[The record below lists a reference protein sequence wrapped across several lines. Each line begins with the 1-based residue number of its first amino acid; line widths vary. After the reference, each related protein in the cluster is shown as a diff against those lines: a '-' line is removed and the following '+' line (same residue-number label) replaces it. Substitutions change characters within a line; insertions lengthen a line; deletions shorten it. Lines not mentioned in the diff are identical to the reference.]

1 MKAIERIQQLRKE
14 LHEHNYKYYVLNE
27 PSVSDQE
34 FDAMLRELQDLERQH
49 PEMMDAN
56 SPTQRVG
63 SDKSQSF
70 AHVKHNTPMLSLAN
84 TYNAADVSAWYEQ
97 VRQGLNGEP
106 FEVCC
111 ELKYDGLS
119 ISLRY
124 EQGRLIQ
131 AVTRGDGME
140 GDDVTSNVRTIKS
153 IPLMLADSVA
163 YPESFEVRGEV
174 LMPWESFNRLNA
186 EREGLGEPLFANP
199 RNAASG
205 TLKSQNSRTVA
216 ERGLDAYFYYTLGE
230 ELEEMTHEE
239 RQNVARTWGF
249 KVAETKVVK
258 SVEDIMAYIGYWD
271 ERRKSLPVATDGIVL
286 KVNSIEQQERLGTTA
301 KAPKWAIAHKFKAE
315 RVCTRLIKV
324 TYQVGRTGVVTPVA
338 NMEAVQLA
346 GTTVQRATLNNED
359 FMQSLDLHEGDYVYV
374 EKGGEIIPKIVG
386 VDKTRREAGAKAVE
400 FVKYCPVCGAEL
412 VCYDG
417 EAAYYCPNDTHCP
430 PQIKGRIEHFA
441 GRKAMNIMSLGPDT
455 INEYYEAGLLHNVAD
470 IYNLTFHD
478 LYPYGEKKAQ
488 NLLTAIEKSLGV
500 SFERVVFALGIR
512 FVGEHTAKVLAR
524 SFGNIDALSKASVD
538 ELMAVESIGA
548 VIAESVAS
556 YFADAENIAIIESLK
571 NHGVQMA
578 IAEKK
583 VNGNSLEGMTIVI
596 SGTFEKHS
604 REEYKA
610 IIEDNGGKN
619 TGSISK
625 KTSFVLAGE
634 GMGPSK
640 LQKAQELGIRIVS
653 EGEFLSMIDNSESV
667 EPENE
672 AEGENEPEIIEDVVP
687 EVILSPERDSV
698 PNDGITINEV
708 FVDEY
713 VPSVEPVVPSLHHG
727 YSIECEPIEKPVTP
741 TPQPKREPTFEEWF
755 PSYRQPEV
763 KRKKVRTEE
772 RLLNNSVAKEFDY
785 TGGVGNTLDR
795 SKISKAWCIGLG
807 VVCVALVAML
817 IVGGIG
823 AALLGGVLLVKA

>member
-1 MKAIERIQQLRKE
+1 M
-14 LHEHNYKYYVLNE
+14 HEHNYKYYVLNE

-34 FDAMLRELQDLERQH
+34 FDAMLRELQELERQH

-84 TYNAADVSAWYEQ
+84 TYNAEDVSAWYEQ

-186 EREGLGEPLFANP
+186 EREDLGEPLFANP

-301 KAPKWAIAHKFKAE
+301 KAPKWAIAYKFKAE
-315 RVCTRLIKV
+315 RVCTRLLKV

-386 VDKTRREAGAKAVE
+386 VDKTRREADAKAVE

-538 ELMAVESIGA
+538 ELMAVEGIGA

-741 TPQPKREPTFEEWF
+741 TPQPKREPTFEELF

>member
-1 MKAIERIQQLRKE
+1 M
-14 LHEHNYKYYVLNE
+14 HEHNYKYYVLNE

-34 FDAMLRELQDLERQH
+34 FDAMLRELQELERQH

-84 TYNAADVSAWYEQ
+84 TYNAEDVSAWYEQ

-186 EREGLGEPLFANP
+186 EREDLGEPLFANP

-301 KAPKWAIAHKFKAE
+301 KAPKWAIAYKFKAE
-315 RVCTRLIKV
+315 RVCTRLLKV

-500 SFERVVFALGIR
+500 SFERVVFSLGIR

-524 SFGNIDALSKASVD
+524 SFRNIDALSKASVD
-538 ELMAVESIGA
+538 ELMAVEGIGA

-571 NHGVQMA
+571 NHGLQMA

-583 VNGNSLEGMTIVI
+583 VNGNSLEGMIIVI

-727 YSIECEPIEKPVTP
+727 YSIECEPIENPVTP
-741 TPQPKREPTFEEWF
+741 TPQPKREPTFEELF

-785 TGGVGNTLDR
+785 TGGVGNTPDR

>member
-1 MKAIERIQQLRKE
+1 M
-14 LHEHNYKYYVLNE
+14 HEHNYKYYVLNE

-34 FDAMLRELQDLERQH
+34 FDAMLRELQELERQH

-84 TYNAADVSAWYEQ
+84 TYNAEDVSAWYEQ

-186 EREGLGEPLFANP
+186 EREELGDPLFANP

-239 RQNVARTWGF
+239 RQNMARTWGF

-301 KAPKWAIAHKFKAE
+301 KAPKWAIAYKFKAE
-315 RVCTRLIKV
+315 RVCTRLLKV

-500 SFERVVFALGIR
+500 SFERVVFSLGIR

-524 SFGNIDALSKASVD
+524 SFRNIDALSKASVD
-538 ELMAVESIGA
+538 ELMAVEGIGA

-571 NHGVQMA
+571 NHGLQMA

-583 VNGNSLEGMTIVI
+583 VNGNSLEGMIIVI

-727 YSIECEPIEKPVTP
+727 YSIECEPIEKPVNP
-741 TPQPKREPTFEEWF
+741 TPQPKREPTFEELF

-785 TGGVGNTLDR
+785 TGGVGNTPDR

-807 VVCVALVAML
+807 VVCLALVAML

>member
-1 MKAIERIQQLRKE
+1 M
-14 LHEHNYKYYVLNE
+14 HEHNYKYYVLNE

-34 FDAMLRELQDLERQH
+34 FDAMLRELQELERQH

-84 TYNAADVSAWYEQ
+84 TYNAEDVSAWYEQ

-186 EREGLGEPLFANP
+186 EREDLGEPLFANP

-239 RQNVARTWGF
+239 RQNMARTWGF

-301 KAPKWAIAHKFKAE
+301 KAPKWAIAYKFKAE

-386 VDKTRREAGAKAVE
+386 VDKTRREADAKAVE

-538 ELMAVESIGA
+538 ELMAVEGIGA

-741 TPQPKREPTFEEWF
+741 TPQPKREPTFEELF